1 MIPWI
6 VQAAS
11 GELKLEGLKEIALA
25 TSVDVTKEGVGGAKN
40 FFEAHAK
47 KASRCSTPPTL
58 PPRIRSP
65 SYPYDAAALPLGIQK
80 AYYLCNIPCRSGSA
94 FEEEIKAEQEE
105 RKKEAAAAAERK
117 AEFKKKMSSFH

>member
-1 MIPWI
+1 
-6 VQAAS
+6 
-11 GELKLEGLKEIALA
+11 
-25 TSVDVTKEGVGGAKN
+25 
-40 FFEAHAK
+40 
-47 KASRCSTPPTL
+47 
-58 PPRIRSP
+58 
-65 SYPYDAAALPLGIQK
+65 LGIQK